1 MTNNKVNGKISS
13 GKFGSEES
21 IDMDEKDLTLNRDEE
36 IRDKILSIIES
47 GKSDA
52 EIREELSDYH
62 ESDIAD
68 VLEELDSEER
78 KRLYK
83 ILGVEG
89 VSEVLSYVEDA
100 GEYISEIDPE
110 KAADVLENMDADD
123 VVDVL
128 ENIEDEEQREQLL
141 NLMDQDVADDVRMI
155 TSYDDDE
162 IGSMMTTNFIQIP
175 ESSTVKQAMKSLVA
189 QAEDNDNIMTLY
201 VTDENNHYSGA
212 IDLRDLVVARADTP
226 LEDIISRNYPHVFD
240 HEKITDTIESL
251 KDYAEYSIPVLNKDS
266 EIIGAIT
273 AQDITEAVDEAMA
286 EDYAKLAGLTA
297 EEDLHEKLSDSVKKR
312 IPWLILLL
320 VLGIGV
326 SSVVGIFES
335 VVAQIAIVM
344 CFQSLILDMA
354 GNVGTQSL
362 AVTIRVL
369 MDEGAS
375 GMEKFRFVLKEMLIG
390 GTNGLIL
397 GSTSLL
403 FVGLYLHFLK
413 GYIWMQA
420 FQISGCVGLA
430 LLLAMIVSSL
440 MGTLIPMFFHKIKVD
455 PAVASGP
462 LITTV
467 NDLVAVVTYYGL
479 ASLLLAGRI

>member
-1 MTNNKVNGKISS
+1 MGPEVAMEDRELTENREEDLKNQILEIINS
-13 GKFGSEES
+13 GKS
-21 IDMDEKDLTLNRDEE
+21 NEE
-36 IRDKILSIIES
+36 IREALSDFHENDI
-47 GKSDA
+47 A
-52 EIREELSDYH
+52 EI
-62 ESDIAD
+62 
-68 VLEELDSEER
+68 LEEMEADER
-78 KRLYK
+78 KRLYQ

-89 VSEVLSYVEDA
+89 VSEVLTYVDDA
-100 GEYISEIDPE
+100 SDYISEIDPE

-123 VVDVL
+123 AAEVL
-128 ENIEDEEQREQLL
+128 ENIDDEKQREKLL
-141 NLMDQDVADDVRMI
+141 GLMDQEAADDVRLI
-155 TSYDDDE
+155 SSYDDDE
-162 IGSMMTTNFIQIP
+162 IGSMMTTNFVTIP
-175 ESSTVKQAMKSLVA
+175 EHFTIKQAMRSLVA
-189 QAEDNDNIMTLY
+189 QAEENDNIMTLY
-201 VTDENNHYSGA
+201 VTDKEGKYSGA
-212 IDLRDLVVARADTP
+212 IELRDLVVARADVP
-226 LEDIISRNYPHVFD
+226 LEDIISRNYPHVYD
-240 HEKITDTIESL
+240 HEKITENIESL
-251 KDYAEYSIPVLNKDS
+251 KDYAEDSIPVLNEKD
-266 EIIGAIT
+266 EILGVIT
-273 AQDITEAVDEAMA
+273 AQDITEAIDEAMA

-297 EEDLHEKLSDSVKKR
+297 EEDLNEKLADSVKKR

-320 VLGIGV
+320 FLGIGV
-326 SSVVGIFES
+326 STVVGVFEG

-375 GMEKFRFVLKEMLIG
+375 GAEKIKFVFKEMLIG
-390 GTNGLIL
+390 ATNGAIL
-397 GSTSLL
+397 GSAAIC

-413 GYIWMQA
+413 GYIWFKA
-420 FQISGCVGLA
+420 FEISGCVGLA